1 MGATYI
7 LQPESGLSPRHL
19 FLPEGTA
26 LFRLDSE
33 DKLGI
38 AGGVFYKFYLV
49 CTHMKGYGHA
59 AYDLTSSGSYISI
72 LRVRG
77 YKWHRATSLRATCV
91 FNSFSNVELR
101 ADIVLSRRDE
111 VHLNTKSDTRR

>member
-38 AGGVFYKFYLV
+38 AGGVFF
-49 CTHMKGYGHA
+49 
-59 AYDLTSSGSYISI
+59 
-72 LRVRG
+72 
-77 YKWHRATSLRATCV
+77 
-91 FNSFSNVELR
+91 
-101 ADIVLSRRDE
+101 
-111 VHLNTKSDTRR
+111 